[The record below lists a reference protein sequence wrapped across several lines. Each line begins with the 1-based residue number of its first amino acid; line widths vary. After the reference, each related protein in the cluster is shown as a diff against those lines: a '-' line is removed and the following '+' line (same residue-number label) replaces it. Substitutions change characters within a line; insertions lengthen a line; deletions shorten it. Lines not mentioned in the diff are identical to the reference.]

1 MLVMQVKVAWGLFYL
16 TQQKKKSRLRNLK
29 TLEKKKEAQVEMLKC
44 LVRIFITLSFSFSER
59 CHLGILSF

>member
-16 TQQKKKSRLRNLK
+16 TQQKKSWLRNLK
-29 TLEKKKEAQVEMLKC
+29 TLEKKKKEAQVEMFGPALHHFK
-44 LVRIFITLSFSFSER
+44 FFFSEH